1 MTPLQQRA
9 FDFIRD
15 RITEAG
21 YSPTAR
27 EVAEELRLPSEGSA
41 RGLIDALVRMK
52 KLGKVPGCSRNIV
65 LADAPDLSI
74 VGTGALRAELARR
87 GETLDALVLKPLP
100 ANVGR
105 PCAATYCQERVTPG
119 KLMCRDH
126 WNALPQD
133 LRTRIFAAFR
143 ARRVAEYG
151 ELVRQA
157 IEIADTRRVA

>member
-9 FDFIRD
+9 FDFVRD

-21 YSPTAR
+21 YSPTAG
-27 EVAEELRLPSEGSA
+27 EIMEELELPSEGSA
-41 RGLIDALVRMK
+41 RNLIDALVRMK
-52 KLGKVPGCSRNIV
+52 KLAKVAGCTRN
-65 LADAPDLSI
+65 LAIAGAPDLSL

-87 GETLDALVLKPLP
+87 GASLDALVLKPLP

-105 PCAATYCQERVTPG
+105 PCAASYCEERVKPG

-126 WNALPQD
+126 WLALPKE
-133 LRTRIFAAFR
+133 LREKIFAAFR
-143 ARRVAEYG
+143 ARRTEEYG

-157 IEIADTRRVA
+157 IELADTRVDA